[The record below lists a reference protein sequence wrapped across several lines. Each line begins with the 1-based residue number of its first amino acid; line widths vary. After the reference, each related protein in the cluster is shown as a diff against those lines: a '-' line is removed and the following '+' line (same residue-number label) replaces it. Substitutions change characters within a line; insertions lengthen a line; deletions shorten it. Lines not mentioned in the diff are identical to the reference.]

1 MFDGGLFILL
11 VAVGLLF
18 ALPRLGIH
26 FKLMS
31 VFIFFALGTVLLSGM
46 DVGFVTESVVSGGAT
61 TTESFYLIGDSDAST
76 FNENSQWVGWIFI
89 ATGAL
94 ISFSFLSSYIGG
106 RY

>member
-11 VAVGLLF
+11 VGVGLLF
-18 ALPRLGIH
+18 AMPRLGIH

-46 DVGFVTESVVSGGAT
+46 DVGFVTQSVSST
-61 TTESFYLIGDSDAST
+61 TGTTVESFYLIGDSDAST

-94 ISFSFLSSYIGG
+94 VSFSFLSNYIGG

>member
-1 MFDGGLFILL
+1 
-11 VAVGLLF
+11 
-18 ALPRLGIH
+18 
-26 FKLMS
+26 MS

-46 DVGFVTESVVSGGAT
+46 DVGFITTSEIAGGAT
-61 TTESFYLIGDSDAST
+61 TTESFYLIGDANAAT